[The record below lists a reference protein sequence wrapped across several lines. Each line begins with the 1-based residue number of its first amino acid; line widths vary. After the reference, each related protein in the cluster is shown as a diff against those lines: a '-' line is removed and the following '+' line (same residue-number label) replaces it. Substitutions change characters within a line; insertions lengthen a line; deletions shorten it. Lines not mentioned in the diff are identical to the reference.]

1 MNSFSRFSR
10 FLRLGLLAG
19 AGWVSVGHARAS
31 TTRAVAEAH
40 RADGVEWHADVEVDP
55 TAYIFNG
62 NSLHVGLGYARW
74 RLDLGNFGMDVPDFA
89 EPNGGFAASGHGYGL
104 KLQLFPLAEQA
115 GLVVG
120 VDSAVARMNVRQRS
134 SGVALTQTQLVAGVN
149 AGYRWLLPA
158 SFYVTAWLGLS
169 YSFGAR
175 DLSFAGADY
184 EMNPWRVFPA
194 IHLGYQLR

>member
-1 MNSFSRFSR
+1 MKLSPSLSL
-10 FLRLGLLAG
+10 LRLGLLAG
-19 AGWVSVGHARAS
+19 AGWVSVGNARAS
-31 TTRAVAEAH
+31 VSGAVADAP
-40 RADGVEWHADVEVDP
+40 RAAGAEWHADVEVDP

-74 RLDLGNFGMDVPDFA
+74 RLDLGNFGMDVPAFA
-89 EPNGGFAASGHGYGL
+89 EPNHGFAASGNGYGL
-104 KLQLFPLAEQA
+104 KFQLFPFAEQT
-115 GLVVG
+115 GVVVG
-120 VDSAVARMNVRQRS
+120 IDAAVARMNIRQSS
-134 SGVALTQTQLVAGVN
+134 SGVALNQTQLAAGVN
-149 AGYRWLLPA
+149 AGYRWHLPA

-194 IHLGYQLR
+194 IHVGYQLR